1 MATRIEADK
10 RRRDKVACGAAES
23 SLLAWVVSDVPGWEV
38 VLEVGLVDGLVGVV
52 LEVGLG
58 VAEEVGLVDGLVE
71 VVLGVVPRSS
81 GVQSPSGSEQ
91 PSVKE

>member
-23 SLLAWVVSDVPGWEV
+23 SLLAWVVEDVPGWE
-38 VLEVGLVDGLVGVV
+38 VV

-71 VVLGVVPRSS
+71 VVLGV
-81 GVQSPSGSEQ
+81 E
-91 PSVKE
+91 

>member
-23 SLLAWVVSDVPGWEV
+23 SLLAWVVEDVPGWE
-38 VLEVGLVDGLVGVV
+38 VV

-71 VVLGVVPRSS
+71 VVLGVEGVVPRSS
-81 GVQSPSGSEQ
+81 GVQSPSGCEQ

>member
-23 SLLAWVVSDVPGWEV
+23 SLLAWVVEGVPGWE
-38 VLEVGLVDGLVGVV
+38 VV

-71 VVLGVVPRSS
+71 VVLGVEGVVPRSS

>member
-38 VLEVGLVDGLVGVV
+38 VLEVGLGVAEEVVPGWEVV

-58 VAEEVGLVDGLVE
+58 DGLVE

-81 GVQSPSGSEQ
+81 GVQSPSGCEQ

>member
-23 SLLAWVVSDVPGWEV
+23 SLLAWVVEGVPGWEV
-38 VLEVGLVDGLVGVV
+38 VLEVGLGVAE
-52 LEVGLG
+52 EVGLG

>member
-23 SLLAWVVSDVPGWEV
+23 SLLAWVVSDVPGWE
-38 VLEVGLVDGLVGVV
+38 VV

>member
-38 VLEVGLVDGLVGVV
+38 VLEVGL
-52 LEVGLG
+52 G

-81 GVQSPSGSEQ
+81 GVQSPSGCEQ

>member
-23 SLLAWVVSDVPGWEV
+23 SLLAWVVEGVPGWE
-38 VLEVGLVDGLVGVV
+38 VV

>member
-1 MATRIEADK
+1 M
-10 RRRDKVACGAAES
+10 
-23 SLLAWVVSDVPGWEV
+23 LAWVVEDVPGWEV
-38 VLEVGLVDGLVGVV
+38 VLEVGLV
-52 LEVGLG
+52 

-81 GVQSPSGSEQ
+81 GVQSPSGCEQ

>member
-1 MATRIEADK
+1 MHLATRIEADR

-23 SLLAWVVSDVPGWEV
+23 SLLAWVVSDVLGWEV
-38 VLEVGLVDGLVGVV
+38 VLEVGLD
-52 LEVGLG
+52 

>member
-23 SLLAWVVSDVPGWEV
+23 SLLAWVVEDVPGWEV
-38 VLEVGLVDGLVGVV
+38 VLEVGLGVG
-52 LEVGLG
+52 
-58 VAEEVGLVDGLVE
+58 EEVGLVDGLVE

>member
-1 MATRIEADK
+1 MATRIEAEK

-23 SLLAWVVSDVPGWEV
+23 SLLAWVVEGVPGWE
-38 VLEVGLVDGLVGVV
+38 VV

>member
-23 SLLAWVVSDVPGWEV
+23 SLLAWVVEGVPGWE
-38 VLEVGLVDGLVGVV
+38 VV

-81 GVQSPSGSEQ
+81 GVQSPSGCEQ

>member
-1 MATRIEADK
+1 ML
-10 RRRDKVACGAAES
+10 AC
-23 SLLAWVVSDVPGWEV
+23 VVEDVLGWE
-38 VLEVGLVDGLVGVV
+38 VV

-71 VVLGVVPRSS
+71 VVLGVEGVDPRSS

>member
-1 MATRIEADK
+1 M
-10 RRRDKVACGAAES
+10 
-23 SLLAWVVSDVPGWEV
+23 
-38 VLEVGLVDGLVGVV
+38 
-52 LEVGLG
+52 G

-71 VVLGVVPRSS
+71 VVLRVGCVDPRSS

>member
-1 MATRIEADK
+1 LATRIEADK

-23 SLLAWVVSDVPGWEV
+23 SLLAWVVEGVPGWEV
-38 VLEVGLVDGLVGVV
+38 VLEVGLGVAE
-52 LEVGLG
+52 EVGLG

-71 VVLGVVPRSS
+71 VVLGVEGVVPRSS
-81 GVQSPSGSEQ
+81 GVQSPSGCEQ

>member
-1 MATRIEADK
+1 MATRIEAHK

-23 SLLAWVVSDVPGWEV
+23 SLLAWVVEGVPGWE
-38 VLEVGLVDGLVGVV
+38 VV

-81 GVQSPSGSEQ
+81 GVQSPSGCEQ

>member
-23 SLLAWVVSDVPGWEV
+23 SLLAWVVEDVPGWE
-38 VLEVGLVDGLVGVV
+38 VV

-81 GVQSPSGSEQ
+81 GVQSPSGCEQ

>member
-23 SLLAWVVSDVPGWEV
+23 SLLAWVVEDVPGWEV
-38 VLEVGLVDGLVGVV
+38 VLEVGLG
-52 LEVGLG
+52 
-58 VAEEVGLVDGLVE
+58 DGLVE

>member
-1 MATRIEADK
+1 LATRIEADK

-23 SLLAWVVSDVPGWEV
+23 SLLAWVVEGVPGWEV

>member
-38 VLEVGLVDGLVGVV
+38 VLEVGL
-52 LEVGLG
+52 G

-71 VVLGVVPRSS
+71 VVLGVEGVVPRSS

>member
-23 SLLAWVVSDVPGWEV
+23 SLLAWVVEDVPGWE
-38 VLEVGLVDGLVGVV
+38 VV

-71 VVLGVVPRSS
+71 VVLGVEGVVPRSS

>member
-23 SLLAWVVSDVPGWEV
+23 SLLAWVVSDVSGWEV
-38 VLEVGLVDGLVGVV
+38 VLEVGLGVAE
-52 LEVGLG
+52 EVGLG

-81 GVQSPSGSEQ
+81 GVQSPSGCEQ

>member
-1 MATRIEADK
+1 MATRIEAHK

-23 SLLAWVVSDVPGWEV
+23 SLLAWVVEDVPGWE
-38 VLEVGLVDGLVGVV
+38 VV

-71 VVLGVVPRSS
+71 VVLGV
-81 GVQSPSGSEQ
+81 E
-91 PSVKE
+91 

>member
-1 MATRIEADK
+1 M
-10 RRRDKVACGAAES
+10 
-23 SLLAWVVSDVPGWEV
+23 
-38 VLEVGLVDGLVGVV
+38 
-52 LEVGLG
+52 VGLG

-71 VVLGVVPRSS
+71 VVLRVGCVDPRSS

>member
-23 SLLAWVVSDVPGWEV
+23 SLLAWVVEDVPGWE
-38 VLEVGLVDGLVGVV
+38 VV